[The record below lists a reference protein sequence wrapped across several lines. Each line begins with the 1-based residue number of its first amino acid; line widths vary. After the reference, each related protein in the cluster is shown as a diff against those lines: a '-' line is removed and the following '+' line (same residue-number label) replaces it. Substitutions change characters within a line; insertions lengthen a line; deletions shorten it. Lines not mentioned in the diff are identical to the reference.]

1 MGQKD
6 HNGSCPCVNID
17 AMFNS
22 CKSQCREENPVL
34 HIEKFPFLVLA
45 RNTIMLKHLI
55 IHFLLHYL
63 SSGRS
68 HEVKNKGKFQT
79 ISYKIA
85 HGRLQGVANFGNLVA
100 DERWSQEGFDCTY
113 ILKWIRIHWDQ
124 MEFSDDG
131 KPTVFKT

>member
-1 MGQKD
+1 M
-6 HNGSCPCVNID
+6 
-17 AMFNS
+17 
-22 CKSQCREENPVL
+22 QCFIQVKINFEKKNHVL
-34 HIEKFPFLVLA
+34 SVEKCSARFLILA
-45 RNTIMLKHLI
+45 RYTIMLQHLI
-55 IHFLLHYL
+55 IHFLLYYL

-85 HGRLQGVANFGNLVA
+85 HGRLQGVANFGKLVA